1 MSENWPLGVL
11 LSISL
16 IGGAS
21 FVGMIMLIK
30 IAHHLEGILAE
41 LRKR

>member
-1 MSENWPLGVL
+1 MNGNWPLGVL
-11 LSISL
+11 LSISTM
-16 IGGAS
+16 GGAS

-30 IAHHLEGILAE
+30 IANHLENILAE